1 MVLKFYKYS
10 NKYLSLFKISIM
22 VGLVLLLPL
31 NTRSLFAEK
40 KSDCSLAPS
49 SGTKFRINGP
59 GSWETLITV
68 RKYKDDDKFLSEKIG
83 LLKLAA
89 AERFS
94 EFFTTLT
101 LNTNNKEE
109 SIQEESIQEEIIQE
123 EIIQEDQN
131 FRAFENF
138 QKVYSEYFSWNDM
151 KPILISMKSFHC
163 YDDDQIVLSGK
174 WTSDSVQ
181 NAYRHINLEKA
192 YDELLTIADVAG
204 ERSILDDEK
213 FKKKFPKLW
222 ETDDPE
228 YVKNAIKYV
237 LRIRGL

>member
-1 MVLKFYKYS
+1 
-10 NKYLSLFKISIM
+10 M

-49 SGTKFRINGP
+49 SGTKFKINGP

-68 RKYKDDDKFLSEKIG
+68 REFKNDDKFLSEKIG

-94 EFFTTLT
+94 EFIKLT
-101 LNTNNKEE
+101 LNKNNKEE
-109 SIQEESIQEEIIQE
+109 S
-123 EIIQEDQN
+123 IQEDQN

-138 QKVYSEYFSWNDM
+138 QKEYSEYFSWNDM

-163 YDDDQIVLSGK
+163 YDEKQIVLSGK

-192 YDELLTIADVAG
+192 YDELLTITDVVG
-204 ERSILDDEK
+204 ERSILDDKK

-237 LRIRGL
+237 IRMRGL